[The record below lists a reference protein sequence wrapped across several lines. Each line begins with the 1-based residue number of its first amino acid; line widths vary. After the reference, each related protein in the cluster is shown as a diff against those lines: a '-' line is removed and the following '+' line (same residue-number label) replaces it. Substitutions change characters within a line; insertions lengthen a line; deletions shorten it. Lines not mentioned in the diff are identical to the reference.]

1 MGGSLCLLLL
11 NHFVKKIPNMNA
23 YYNRARG
30 QSRRQ
35 DEGSPTTVEHHFRV
49 NIFTTAIDFQLQ

>member
-1 MGGSLCLLLL
+1 
-11 NHFVKKIPNMNA
+11 MNA